1 MEIKLALYL
10 DMDIDR
16 NKKSNIMT
24 NLDNTLE
31 LYFKDKSYDEDL
43 ETILVGLIAIR
54 KVAGY
59 ENWYKPRKRKYTYY
73 KVLKDPF
80 FKDKTYEIN
89 KTYVCEFRLS
99 EDDYEKFI
107 LSPEKESKLILGSY
121 ILQTLS
127 DLDYLCKKLKQFK
140 KNEFLTDLE
149 KCLETNEYL

>member
-1 MEIKLALYL
+1 MKVGLALYL
-10 DMDIDR
+10 DIDG
-16 NKKSNIMT
+16 NKKFDIIT

-31 LYFKDKSYDEDL
+31 LYFKDKSYDQDL
-43 ETILVGLIAIR
+43 EAILISFIAIR

-59 ENWYKPRKRKYTYY
+59 ENWYKPRKRKYTYH
-73 KVLKDPF
+73 KVLKDPV

-89 KTYVCEFRLS
+89 KTYGCEFRLS

-140 KNEFLTDLE
+140 KNEFLTDLK
-149 KCLETNEYL
+149 KCLKTNEYL